1 MLYLFTLFQ
10 KVGFWYQRLLTN
22 SAVVDFKIYFKQV
35 RIQGIS
41 IIMNY
46 SQLLMDIK
54 LFSD

>member
-22 SAVVDFKIYFKQV
+22 SSRLKNLFEAS
-35 RIQGIS
+35 IQGTS
-41 IIMNY
+41 TIMNN
-46 SQLLMDIK
+46 SQLHEDSK